1 MEAPLRPLAQPDLR
15 VSDADR
21 DAAVA
26 ELSTHYQAGRLTADE
41 FEDRSGRAL
50 TARTGRDLADLL
62 TDLPAPAPAGDQAR
76 DRPRSGLLYLA
87 MVAAGIAVAVNIVVS
102 VGTAGHVRV
111 DLLPWWLIVA
121 AYFGWRRIARR

>member
-1 MEAPLRPLAQPDLR
+1 MAATPRTVPQPELR

-21 DAAVA
+21 DAVIA

-41 FEDRSGRAL
+41 FDDRSGHAL
-50 TARTGRDLADLL
+50 TAKTGHDLAELL
-62 TDLPAPAPAGDQAR
+62 TDLPAPAQAQLPAPGRQ
-76 DRPRSGLLYLA
+76 RSGLLYMALI
-87 MVAAGIAVAVNIVVS
+87 AAAIAVAVNIVVS

-121 AYFGWRRIARR
+121 AFFGWRRFARR